1 MFKFDEHPVNTVAVA
16 NLNLSTFPTFNL
28 TGKDSLKTRWN
39 KYLKRFNTLLKVI
52 GVTDDGETLSMLL
65 TYIGNE
71 MYEIYENIVTV
82 EEPTLTQVNQSF
94 EAHFATI

>member
-28 TGKDSLKTRWN
+28 TGKDSLKMRWN

-82 EEPTLTQVNQSF
+82 EEPTLTQVNRSF
-94 EAHFATI
+94 EAHFATT